1 MHEHTV
7 PDLRRADEEHVR
19 ARGPGVSGDAGNAR
33 ALPPGRHISPLAALG
48 LQRSIGNRA
57 VGGMLA
63 SSQTRPSQVLQ
74 RQTDD
79 DWDEDDERPR
89 RGGRGTRDRGRGRS
103 PGAGERSRQSR
114 PRDAPRGTV
123 PIDQSGLSRED
134 IHKIKQRIG
143 AGAADWVGIT
153 PDGHVITTDEN
164 GNTVDHGHMGDLLAR
179 EATPLVDPATGRR
192 LGSAAKGALIGAG
205 IGTIL
210 GGVGGA
216 ILGAGG
222 GTLVAPG
229 VGTVGGGVAG
239 AVAGAEAGAWGG
251 AAAGAAIGGVIGWL
265 TGD

>member
-1 MHEHTV
+1 MHEHTA
-7 PDLRRADEEHVR
+7 PDAGRADEQQRQSRE
-19 ARGPGVSGDAGNAR
+19 PGVAGDAQVAR
-33 ALPPGRHISPLAALG
+33 ALESGGRISPAAVLG

-57 VGGMLA
+57 VATLA
-63 SSQTRPSQVLQ
+63 RSPTRPPLIQ

-79 DWDEDDERPR
+79 DWDDDDERPR
-89 RGGRGTRDRGRGRS
+89 RGGRGTGERDRGRSRE
-103 PGAGERSRQSR
+103 AGERSRQSR

-164 GNTVDHGHMGDLLAR
+164 GNTVDHGQVSDLLAR

-192 LGSAAKGALIGAG
+192 LGSAATGALIGAG
-205 IGTIL
+205 IGTVL

-239 AVAGAEAGAWGG
+239 AVAGAETGAWVG
-251 AAAGAAIGGVIGWL
+251 AAAGAAIGGLVGWF
-265 TGD
+265 TSD